1 MKNRRKYLREIQ
13 QSIRGSRGADT
24 CASRGADLRES
35 IPVQTYG
42 TTPQ

>member
-13 QSIRGSRGADT
+13 QAILSRGEDT

-35 IPVQTYG
+35 IPVETYG